1 MNHERMR
8 NGNSSL
14 VIRAIAVGTLLLSV
28 ACADAQKDYD
38 DFRDKTTDL
47 RDASANYRPD
57 TGPPPEA
64 SIPTEEVTGTYIGL
78 CHIKSLYPTDP
89 TKTLRFNT
97 AVKFVPAASGAG
109 GTLDVVLKPIKAKQA
124 SGELNYDIGA
134 ISVDSGEYKGSS
146 PVAAGDAAFEIK
158 TDAAGKKL
166 AGDTNTLGAEADI
179 TDISIKGYATD
190 IKKGFCAI
198 INAETSFLNLPYGD
212 SNVCLFLP
220 AAPGAQFTP
229 VPDTLAAFK
238 CP

>member
-1 MNHERMR
+1 MR

-14 VIRAIAVGTLLLSV
+14 VIFAMAVVGSSLLAV

-38 DFRDKTTDL
+38 GFRSKTTNL

-64 SIPTEEVTGTYIGL
+64 SIPTVEVKGTYIGL
-78 CHIKSLYPTDP
+78 CHIKSLYPTDA

-97 AVKFVPAASGAG
+97 AVTFVPGAGGAG
-109 GTLDVVLKPIKAKQA
+109 GTLDVELKPLKAKQP
-124 SGELNYDIGA
+124 SGELNYDIAA
-134 ISVDSGEYKGSS
+134 ISVDSGVYKGSS
-146 PVAAGDAAFEIK
+146 PVSAGTAAFEIK

-166 AGDTNTLGAEADI
+166 ARDTNTLDAEATI
-179 TDISIKGYATD
+179 TDISVKGYATD

-198 INAETSFLNLPYGD
+198 INAETSFLNLPYAD
-212 SNVCLFLP
+212 NNVCIFLP
-220 AAPGAQFTP
+220 ATAGTQFSP

>member
-1 MNHERMR
+1 MR

-14 VIRAIAVGTLLLSV
+14 VIFAMAVVGSSLFAV

-38 DFRDKTTDL
+38 DFRSKTTDL

-64 SIPTEEVTGTYIGL
+64 SIPTEEVKGTYIGL
-78 CHIKSLYPTDP
+78 CHIKSLYPTDA

-97 AVKFVPAASGAG
+97 EVKFAPGAGGAG
-109 GTLDVVLKPIKAKQA
+109 GTLDVVLKPIKAKQP

-134 ISVDSGEYKGSS
+134 ISVDSGAYKGSS
-146 PVAAGDAAFEIK
+146 PVSADTAAFEIK

-166 AGDTNTLGAEADI
+166 AGDTNTLGAEASI

-212 SNVCLFLP
+212 NNVCIFLP
-220 AAPGAQFTP
+220 ATAGTQFSP